1 MKVYVLAC
9 FEMTVYKDRITALT
23 DSLTSMLKPL
33 SEGSCFLNVTS
44 SGVSFLNDARRLVKG
59 DPPPTFNSSFSNRHS
74 KKSRG
79 SQRSTNRDTK

>member
-23 DSLTSMLKPL
+23 DSLNSMLKPL
-33 SEGSCFLNVTS
+33 SEGSYFLNVTS
-44 SGVSFLNDARRLVKG
+44 SDASFLNDARRLVKG
-59 DPPPTFNSSFSNRHS
+59 DPRPDFNPSFSGRRS

-79 SQRSTNRDTK
+79 R